1 MLRNLRIAIEYIWKI
16 FEKNF
21 YSIAKSIIKFP
32 YS

>member
-16 FEKNF
+16 FEKNLH
-21 YSIAKSIIKFP
+21 SIAKSVVKFP